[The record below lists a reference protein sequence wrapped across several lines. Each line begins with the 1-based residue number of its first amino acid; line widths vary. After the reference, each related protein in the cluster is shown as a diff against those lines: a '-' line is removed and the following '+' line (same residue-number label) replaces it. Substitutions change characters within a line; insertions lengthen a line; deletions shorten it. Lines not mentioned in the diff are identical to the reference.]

1 VFAAWAPTY
10 KSLLGAAPASGFE
23 EDWEM
28 TNSDREYSEPTK
40 DVVTV
45 IIVLS
50 ISCILLAI
58 ALAGLFLWLP
68 QI

>member
-1 VFAAWAPTY
+1 
-10 KSLLGAAPASGFE
+10 
-23 EDWEM
+23 M

-45 IIVLS
+45 SIVLS
-50 ISCILLAI
+50 ISCILLAL

-68 QI
+68 QV